1 MEAKLKTGD
10 STPSE
15 RAEPSHYYSDQ
26 VVQAIS
32 FPLSTSCSHCSKH
45 KTKCDGKRKGCQR
58 YQLYRTVQPRY
69 SRPLREQFRTAENSG
84 VYDPAAGVSKQY
96 RPVANHPRPP
106 TNDLSS
112 HPKITRQPPPA
123 FKDEAIAYFLR
134 EDCVQLGMNGFGGH
148 LDSLQGMYQ
157 SSPHDSCLRKTTIA
171 AASLCLSRHYKSSR
185 LYSMA
190 CGYYNTAVRAINR
203 NLTSTSRSFN
213 DETLM
218 SILLLGMIEDID
230 SHSLVK
236 KSYHMLGIARIYE
249 IAGQRLLNN
258 IHKSKI
264 DGIIFSD
271 LQIPSLTADK
281 ALDCLAIP
289 HTGLDTHNF
298 YIRLSLVATRIGH
311 FHRRAKQFSSS
322 GVPEKCPTLQRK
334 KLLSVIQEAMK
345 IQSDMV
351 EVAGALP
358 PEWRT
363 WQRED
368 TRLVRNKGSATT
380 SSFLSCCRTLV
391 RVDYRSKQPTPETHL
406 AETSMPLAEA
416 QIKRLIT
423 SICTLLPYLMGETD
437 EWGNPLT
444 ILEQKAIVMHRLIW
458 PLAIII
464 ASPQSTLQQVQDCRE
479 RLNWIRDRSGGIS
492 DSASVKWVVESDDCA
507 LSAPGDGIENVAT
520 AAQDVISF
528 DISAYNQ
535 AIPGSRACQHQNRCR
550 R

>member
-1 MEAKLKTGD
+1 MESKPKTGH

-26 VVQAIS
+26 VVHAMG

-45 KTKCDGKRKGCQR
+45 KTKV
-58 YQLYRTVQPRY
+58 LVTA
-69 SRPLREQFRTAENSG
+69 REKDAIGINYIGPG
-84 VYDPAAGVSKQY
+84 VYDPI
-96 RPVANHPRPP
+96 
-106 TNDLSS
+106 SS
-112 HPKITRQPPPA
+112 HPRVKRQPQPS
-123 FKDEAIAYFLR
+123 FKDEAIAYFLQ
-134 EDCVQLGMNGFGGH
+134 EYCVQPGMNGFGGH

-157 SSPHDSCLRKTTIA
+157 SSPHDSCLRRTTIA
-171 AASLCLSRHYKSSR
+171 AASLSLSRHYKSSG

-190 CGYYNTAVRAINR
+190 CGYYNTAVRAVNR

-230 SHSLVK
+230 SHSVVK

-249 IAGQRLLNN
+249 VAGQRLLNN
-258 IHKSKI
+258 IHKN
-264 DGIIFSD
+264 
-271 LQIPSLTADK
+271 K

-289 HTGLDTHNF
+289 DTGLDTHNF

-311 FHRRAKQFSSS
+311 FHRRAKNFSPS
-322 GVPEKCPTLQRK
+322 GAPEAPEGLALQRK

-368 TRLVRNKGSATT
+368 TRLIRSKGSATT

-391 RVDYRSKQPTPETHL
+391 RGDYRSKEPTPETHL

-479 RLNWIRDRSGGIS
+479 RLNWIRDRSGGIGE
-492 DSASVKWVVESDDCA
+492 SASVKWVVESDDRA
-507 LSAPGDGIENVAT
+507 LSAPGDAIENVAT
-520 AAQDVISF
+520 AAEDVISA

-535 AIPGSRACQHQNRCR
+535 ATPGSRACQQNRSKG
-550 R
+550 

>member
-1 MEAKLKTGD
+1 MESKLKTGD
-10 STPSE
+10 STASE

-26 VVQAIS
+26 VVHAMG

-45 KTKCDGKRKGCQR
+45 KTKVFV
-58 YQLYRTVQPRY
+58 TA
-69 SRPLREQFRTAENSG
+69 REKDAIGINYIGPG
-84 VYDPAAGVSKQY
+84 VYDPATGVSRQFL
-96 RPVANHPRPP
+96 PVANHPLLSADDISSRPRV
-106 TNDLSS
+106 
-112 HPKITRQPPPA
+112 KRQPQPS
-123 FKDEAIAYFLR
+123 FKDEAIAYFLQ
-134 EDCVQLGMNGFGGH
+134 EYCVQPGTNGFGGH
-148 LDSLQGMYQ
+148 LDSLHDMYQ

-171 AASLCLSRHYKSSR
+171 AASLCLSRHYKSSG

-190 CGYYNTAVRAINR
+190 CGYYNTAVRAVNR
-203 NLTSTSRSFN
+203 NLTSTSKSFN

-230 SHSLVK
+230 SHSVVK

-249 IAGQRLLNN
+249 VAGQRLLNN

-271 LQIPSLTADK
+271 MQIPSLTADK

-289 HTGLDTHNF
+289 DTGLDTHNF

-311 FHRRAKQFSSS
+311 FHRRARQFSSS
-322 GVPEKCPTLQRK
+322 GAPGAPESRALQRK
-334 KLLSVIQEAMK
+334 KLLSVIQDGMK

-368 TRLVRNKGSATT
+368 TRLVRSKGSATT

-391 RVDYRSKQPTPETHL
+391 RGDYRSKQPTPETHL

-464 ASPQSTLQQVQDCRE
+464 ASPQSTRQQIQDCRE
-479 RLNWIRDRSGGIS
+479 RLNWIRDRDTPSRLLYTTQRVLTFNLDEPEDGAKSYGESGPTGYMLTMLGGHS
-492 DSASVKWVVESDDCA
+492 NNASVKWVVESDDR
-507 LSAPGDGIENVAT
+507 
-520 AAQDVISF
+520 
-528 DISAYNQ
+528 
-535 AIPGSRACQHQNRCR
+535 AIPDLGGAIEM
-550 R
+550 

>member
-10 STPSE
+10 STRSE
-15 RAEPSHYYSDQ
+15 RAEPSHYCADQ
-26 VVQAIS
+26 VVHAMG

-45 KTKCDGKRKGCQR
+45 KIKCNGKRKGCHR
-58 YQLYRTVQPRY
+58 YQLYRTVRPRY
-69 SRPLREQFRTAENSG
+69 KRPLTEQFRTPENSG
-84 VYDPAAGVSKQY
+84 VYDPATGVSRQFL
-96 RPVANHPRPP
+96 PVANHPL
-106 TNDLSS
+106 LSTDDIS
-112 HPKITRQPPPA
+112 SRRRVKRQPQPS
-123 FKDEAIAYFLR
+123 FKDEAIAYFLQ
-134 EDCVQLGMNGFGGH
+134 EYCVQPGMNGFGRH

-171 AASLCLSRHYKSSR
+171 AASLCLSRHYKSSG

-190 CGYYNTAVRAINR
+190 RGYYNTAVRAVNR
-203 NLTSTSRSFN
+203 NLTSTSRSFK

-218 SILLLGMIEDID
+218 SILLLGMIE
-230 SHSLVK
+230 
-236 KSYHMLGIARIYE
+236 
-249 IAGQRLLNN
+249 
-258 IHKSKI
+258 
-264 DGIIFSD
+264 
-271 LQIPSLTADK
+271 QIPSLTSDK

-289 HTGLDTHNF
+289 DTGLDTHNF

-311 FHRRAKQFSSS
+311 FHRRAKNFSPS
-322 GVPEKCPTLQRK
+322 GAPEAPECLALQRK

-368 TRLVRNKGSATT
+368 TRLIRSKGSATT

-391 RVDYRSKQPTPETHL
+391 RGDYRSKEPTPETHL

-458 PLAIII
+458 PLAIMI

-479 RLNWIRDRSGGIS
+479 RLNWIRDRSGGIG
-492 DSASVKWVVESDDCA
+492 DSASVKWVVESDDRA
-507 LSAPGDGIENVAT
+507 LSAPGDAIENVAT
-520 AAQDVISF
+520 AAEDVISE
-528 DISAYNQ
+528 DVSAYNQ
-535 AIPGSRACQHQNRCR
+535 ATPGSRACQENRSR